1 MVKISMK
8 EIKKLR
14 NEVNGFLRKDN
25 MSSYLKMT
33 YEEVLFLVIF
43 TEKKKYYD
51 ISHISKPNFNNKL
64 FIWEVETVK
73 RGQSSLFRKTEKHI
87 MEESTRVNNT
97 RTLHQIVEDVLK
109 ETVKDISQTNL
120 NEIIKTAVWKSN
132 KNNKSI

>member
-1 MVKISMK
+1 MK

-64 FIWEVETVK
+64 FI
-73 RGQSSLFRKTEKHI
+73 
-87 MEESTRVNNT
+87 
-97 RTLHQIVEDVLK
+97 
-109 ETVKDISQTNL
+109 
-120 NEIIKTAVWKSN
+120 
-132 KNNKSI
+132 

>member
-1 MVKISMK
+1 MK
-8 EIKKLR
+8 EIEKLC

-64 FIWEVETVK
+64 FIWGVKTVK
-73 RGQSSLFRKTEKHI
+73 QRQSSLFRKTGKCI
-87 MEESTRVNNT
+87 MEESTRVNNI
-97 RTLHQIVEDVLK
+97 RTLHHIVEDVLK
-109 ETVKDISQTNL
+109 ETVEDISQTDL
-120 NEIIKTAVWKSN
+120 NEIIKTAIWRPD
-132 KNNKSI
+132 KNNKSVQRFIS